1 MIGGTG
7 LIGSE
12 GARALIEHGH
22 EVSTLSLPPVPAGS
36 MLPDEMKIDFGNY
49 MEMTDKEIKEKMSGC
64 EAFVFAAGVDE
75 RIEANSPVYDFF
87 KKHNIDPLYRFLTI
101 AKECGVKHVVVLGS
115 YFSWAHRTMPELD
128 LYKHHPYIRSR
139 VDQAEMAL
147 TFADESMSVAILEI
161 PYVFGSQEG
170 RKPVWVFL
178 VEQIKNMKGATMY
191 PEGGTTM
198 VTIRQAGQ
206 AIAGAVKNGLNGQ
219 YPVGYYNMEWSEML
233 SIMHKYMGCEN
244 KEIIVIPKDSYIK
257 AMEAKGEDERIKGI
271 ESGLDTAEFAK
282 VFTRKL
288 FMDQDVVSPLG
299 MEPDDIEK
307 AIGDSVRLSIEI
319 LEGKA
324 DVIDMTV

>member
-101 AKECGVKHVVVLGS
+101 AKECGVKQVVVLGS

-128 LYKHHPYIRSR
+128 LCKHHPYIRSR

>member
-1 MIGGTG
+1 
-7 LIGSE
+7 
-12 GARALIEHGH
+12 
-22 EVSTLSLPPVPAGS
+22 
-36 MLPDEMKIDFGNY
+36 
-49 MEMTDKEIKEKMSGC
+49 
-64 EAFVFAAGVDE
+64 
-75 RIEANSPVYDFF
+75 
-87 KKHNIDPLYRFLTI
+87 
-101 AKECGVKHVVVLGS
+101 
-115 YFSWAHRTMPELD
+115 
-128 LYKHHPYIRSR
+128 
-139 VDQAEMAL
+139 
-147 TFADESMSVAILEI
+147 
-161 PYVFGSQEG
+161 
-170 RKPVWVFL
+170 
-178 VEQIKNMKGATMY
+178 MY